1 MFSNH
6 SPRFWCLLV
15 LAGAFVLRAG
25 AAVGLQA
32 WLDRTP
38 PRLCLIAGDA
48 EGYWELGRKL
58 ADGDEYS
65 IYEPPR
71 QVLRMP
77 GFPLFLAGAMKL
89 TGESHLAIRLLL
101 AAVGTGACGLVYWL
115 GRELF
120 DHDIGL
126 IAAAIVALSPT
137 LIVFSVMFLSETLF
151 AAALVACL
159 IAFAKLNSLLPS
171 PLFGGEGLGVRGVP
185 SDFTAPHPSPLPQG
199 ERERRQCNWIAIAAG
214 VLAAVATL
222 VRPTWL
228 LIAPAFAV
236 WHGLRNGRAGWMQSG
251 LLLAGL
257 AVTLSPWV
265 IRNYLTT
272 GHPVLTTL
280 WVGPSLYDGLNPT
293 ANGDSDMTFIQQDG
307 VYNRMSEYEADQ
319 HYRRAAREFVTTNP
333 GRAIEL
339 AFAKLARFWSPVPNA
354 AQFGNV
360 WLRIGVLAGFVP
372 LVVLAA
378 VGWWHTRRDV
388 SRWLLPLAPIVYFSL
403 VHAVFVGS
411 VRYRLPAEYPL
422 AVLAAVGARWLMKIR
437 GSYSDF

>member
-1 MFSNH
+1 MYSNH
-6 SPRFWCLLV
+6 SPRFLCLLV

-25 AAVGLQA
+25 AAIGLQA
-32 WLDRTP
+32 WLDLTP

-58 ADGDEYS
+58 ADGNEYS
-65 IYEPPR
+65 IYDPPR

-120 DHDIGL
+120 DTDIGL
-126 IAAAIVALSPT
+126 IATAIVAVSPT

-151 AAALVACL
+151 AAALMASL
-159 IAFAKLNSLLPS
+159 IAFAKLSVSLLPS
-171 PLFGGEGLGVRGVP
+171 PLGGEGSGVRGGP
-185 SDFTAPHPSPLPQG
+185 SNSTAPHPSPLPKG
-199 ERERRQCNWIAIAAG
+199 ERESVQRNWFAITAG

-236 WHGLRNGRAGWMQSG
+236 WHGLRNGRAGWVQSG
-251 LLLAGL
+251 LLIAGL

-265 IRNYLTT
+265 IRNYLAT
-272 GHPVLTTL
+272 GHPVVTTL
-280 WVGPSLYDGLNPT
+280 WVGPSLYDGLRPSAT
-293 ANGDSDMTFIQQDG
+293 GDSDMAFIEQDG
-307 VYNRMSEYEADQ
+307 VYDRMSEYDADQ
-319 HYRRAAREFVTTNP
+319 HYRRAAREFVTANP
-333 GRAIEL
+333 GRTLQL

-354 AQFGNV
+354 AQFGSV
-360 WLRIGVLAGFVP
+360 WVQIGVLACFVP
-372 LVVLAA
+372 LVVLAIA
-378 VGWWHTRRDV
+378 GWWHTRRDV

-411 VRYRLPAEYPL
+411 LRYRLPAEYPL
-422 AVLAAVGARWLMKIR
+422 AVLAAVGGRSLMKTR
-437 GSYSDF
+437 GTL